1 MRRRVAYNFE
11 IARRGDDERWHVLV
25 ARSGLFSRGP
35 KATARSIVE
44 RWIFEQAGQLR
55 GGRLVIVGRGGR
67 EPRRFDATV
76 RVRVIDFAN
85 GTRDLAVAYI
95 GTDQE
100 RGARRGP
107 RRGADLLPGREVDRW
122 ELPPVAMRGPAA
134 RALAGAGAR
143 RD

>member
-1 MRRRVAYNFE
+1 MRRRVAYTFE
-11 IARRGDDERWHVLV
+11 IARRDGDDCWHVLV
-25 ARSGLFSRGP
+25 AQSGLFSRAP
-35 KATARSIVE
+35 KATARSIAE

-76 RVRVIDFAN
+76 RVRVIDFAD

-107 RRGADLLPGREVDRW
+107 RRRADLLPGRDVNRW
-122 ELPPVAMRGPAA
+122 ELPPIDVRSTVT
-134 RALAGAGAR
+134 RALTGAGAH